1 MLDHRSGFLRVLGG
15 PGTGKSALLAELAAD
30 RVLNRGVAPENVLV
44 LTASRSAAASART
57 EITRQLTG
65 DSDELRTAGE
75 PLVRTVHSYAF
86 AVLRTQA
93 VLAEAPPPRL
103 LSGPEQ
109 DAMIRDLLNGDLEEG
124 ASYWPES
131 LRPALAVEGFANE
144 LRDLLSRAAERGL
157 GPAELAELGRRHDR
171 PEWVAAGRFAAQYEQ
186 VTLLRGTGA
195 GAQSNAPALDAA
207 ELVNSALLAFDTH
220 EDLLLAERERVR
232 HLIVDDA
239 QHLDPKQY
247 QLLSRLGVAA
257 SEFVLAGDPDQAVF
271 SFRGADPRCLLES
284 DPDGA
289 NTEVLATDH
298 RMSEPVRQ
306 AVRRLADRLPGA
318 GPQRR
323 FDGPSPDPK
332 QTGSDPAGS
341 DPAGSEST
349 GSEPTGCG
357 PADSQRSD
365 SQRSGSGRSGSDQPS
380 SGRPDSEPAGAVQ
393 VRVLGAPEQ
402 EAAWLADRLRR
413 AHLLDGVP
421 WSEMAVVVRSTALSL
436 PVLRRALLAAG
447 VPLALPADDVP
458 LARRSAVR
466 PLLVLLRCAAR
477 SDELDADAA
486 AELLVSP
493 LGGADPLELRR
504 LRRGLRRLELASG
517 GERGSGDLLVEVLQ
531 SEDRLA
537 ALEDASASPARR
549 LASLLRT
556 ASDSVRAGED
566 VERTLWR
573 VWSASGLEQRW
584 TAQARRSGAAGAQA
598 DRDLDAVV
606 ALFDA
611 AAQYAERLPGSDA
624 AGFADDLESQQIA
637 GTSLAPS
644 APAGEAVPVLTAHA
658 AAGREWEVVAIPGV
672 QEGIWPDLRS
682 RGSLLGVERLVDLL
696 SGVDG
701 VEVSATAPLLAEE
714 RRLLLVA
721 LSRARRTALVSAVR
735 GEDEQP
741 SRFLDELEGVSS
753 DPESAQRPVEVPE
766 RGLVL
771 SELVGEL
778 RRVSCDAQETRERR
792 TDAAGQLA
800 RLAAAG
806 VPGAHPDSW
815 YGLPEPSSSSP
826 LIGPDE
832 AVRVSPS
839 TVDTLVSC
847 PLRWMIERHGGQDA
861 AELASVTGT
870 LVHALVQ
877 SAAEGADAEQLRKTL
892 DRAWESV
899 DAGAPW
905 FSRRERQ
912 RVERMLDAFLAWLDR
927 SRAELTQVGVERDL
941 DLAVPGG
948 EEGPELRLRG
958 RVDRLERD
966 EHGHPVIVDVK
977 TAKTPVSKD
986 DAEEH
991 PQLAVYQL
999 AAALGAF
1006 GAEDDEPGGA
1016 RLLYV
1021 AKPES
1026 RSGAATERGQAGF
1039 DGERVRVWLDVVRQ
1053 AAASSTGPAFVATEN
1068 DDCPRCPART
1078 CCPVHPAGRQVGQ

>member
-1 MLDHRSGFLRVLGG
+1 MTTPNAPLLVRRDRSRRPHRDRDPASRRALEHRGGFLRVLGG

-44 LTASRSAAASART
+44 LTASRTAAASARS

-65 DSDELRTAGE
+65 DGDQLRTAGE

-86 AVLRTQA
+86 AVLRAQA
-93 VLAEAPPPRL
+93 VLAEEPPPRL

-109 DAMIRDLLNGDLEEG
+109 DAVIRDLLAGDLDAG
-124 ASYWPES
+124 AADWPAP
-131 LRPALAVEGFANE
+131 LRPALTVDGFADE

-157 GPAELAELGRRHDR
+157 GPTELAELGRTHDR
-171 PEWVAAGRFAAQYEQ
+171 PEWVAAGRFAKQYEQ
-186 VTLLRGTGA
+186 VTLLRGEGS
-195 GAQSNAPALDAA
+195 GERSPALDAA
-207 ELVNSALLAFDTH
+207 ELVNSALLALDTD
-220 EDLLLAERERVR
+220 EQLLRTERQRVR
-232 HLIVDDA
+232 YLIVDDA
-239 QHLDPKQY
+239 QHLDPKQF
-247 QLLSRLGVAA
+247 QLLHRLGSAA
-257 SEFVLAGDPDQAVF
+257 AEFVLAGDPDQAVF
-271 SFRGADPRCLLES
+271 SFRGADPRHLLES
-284 DPDGA
+284 DPDGGC
-289 NTEVLATDH
+289 TEVLATEH
-298 RMSEPVRQ
+298 RMSAPVRE
-306 AVRRLADRLPGA
+306 AVRHLADRLPGS

-323 FDGPSPDPK
+323 LGGGDRSGGGGSGSSDSDG
-332 QTGSDPAGS
+332 GSDGDSDGS
-341 DPAGSEST
+341 S
-349 GSEPTGCG
+349 
-357 PADSQRSD
+357 
-365 SQRSGSGRSGSDQPS
+365 
-380 SGRPDSEPAGAVQ
+380 GAVQ
-393 VRVLGAPEQ
+393 VRLLGAPEQ
-402 EAAWLADRLRR
+402 EAAWVADQLRR
-413 AHLLDGVP
+413 AHLVDGVP
-421 WSEMAVVVRSTALSL
+421 WSEMAVIVRSTALSL

-458 LARRSAVR
+458 LAQRAAVR

-477 SDELDADAA
+477 PEALDQDAA
-486 AELLVSP
+486 ADLLRSP

-531 SEDRLA
+531 REDRLA
-537 ALEDASASPARR
+537 ALEDASAAPARR

-556 ASDSVRAGED
+556 ASESVRAGED
-566 VERTLWR
+566 VERTLWQ

-584 TAQARRSGAAGAQA
+584 TAQARRGGAAGAQA

-606 ALFDA
+606 ALFEA
-611 AAQYAERLPGSDA
+611 AAQFVERLPGADV

-672 QEGIWPDLRS
+672 QEGIWPDLRA
-682 RGSLLGVERLVDLL
+682 RGSLLGVERLVDVL

-701 VEVSATAPLLAEE
+701 DGVSATAPLLAEE

-753 DPESAQRPVEVPE
+753 DPEAAQRPVEPPE

-778 RRVSCDAQETRERR
+778 RRVTCDARESAERR
-792 TDAAGQLA
+792 EEAAGQLA

-806 VPGAHPDSW
+806 VPGAHPDTW
-815 YGLPEPSSSSP
+815 YGLPEPSSSEP
-826 LIGPDE
+826 LVGADE
-832 AVRVSPS
+832 PVRVSPS

-847 PLRWMIERHGGQDA
+847 PLRWLIERHGGQDA

-892 DRAWESV
+892 DQAWESV

-912 RVERMLDAFLAWLDR
+912 RVERMLDAFLAWLGQ
-927 SRAELTQVGVERDL
+927 SRGELTQVDVERDL
-941 DLAVPGG
+941 DLTVPGP
-948 EEGPELRLRG
+948 EGGPQLRLRG
-958 RVDRLERD
+958 RVDRLETD
-966 EHGHPVIVDVK
+966 EHGKPVIIDVK
-977 TAKTPVSKD
+977 TGKTPVSKD
-986 DAEEH
+986 DAEQH

-1006 GAEDDEPGGA
+1006 GEQDAPGGA

-1026 RSGAATERGQAGF
+1026 RSGAATERAQTGF
-1039 DGERVRVWLDVVRQ
+1039 DGERVRVWLDVVRS

-1068 DDCPRCPART
+1068 DDCPRCPARA

>member
-1 MLDHRSGFLRVLGG
+1 MSNPNAPLLVRRDRSRRSRVERDPAAQRVLDHRGGFVRVLGG

-44 LTASRSAAASART
+44 LTASRSAAASARSA
-57 EITRQLTG
+57 ITRRLTG
-65 DSDELRTAGE
+65 DDDALRTASE

-93 VLAEAPPPRL
+93 VLTEAPPPRL

-109 DAMIRDLLNGDLEEG
+109 DAVIRDLLTGDLEEG
-124 ASYWPES
+124 APNWPEP

-157 GPAELAELGRRHDR
+157 GPAELRELGHRHDR
-171 PEWVAAGRFAAQYEQ
+171 PEWVAAGHFATQYEQ
-186 VTLLRGTGA
+186 VTLLRGSG
-195 GAQSNAPALDAA
+195 GSSAPQLDAA
-207 ELVNSALLAFDTH
+207 ELVNSALLAFDTDQ
-220 EDLLLAERERVR
+220 ELLRTERERVR
-232 HLIVDDA
+232 HLVVDDA
-239 QHLDPKQY
+239 QHLDPKQF
-247 QLLSRLGVAA
+247 QLLSRLGTAA

-271 SFRGADPRCLLES
+271 SFRGADPRCLRES
-284 DPDGA
+284 DPDGSR
-289 NTEVLATDH
+289 TEVLTSDH
-298 RMSEPVRQ
+298 RMSAPVRA
-306 AVRRLADRLPGA
+306 AVRRLAERLPGS

-323 FDGPSPDPK
+323 LDAAARPGDVE
-332 QTGSDPAGS
+332 
-341 DPAGSEST
+341 SE
-349 GSEPTGCG
+349 
-357 PADSQRSD
+357 
-365 SQRSGSGRSGSDQPS
+365 
-380 SGRPDSEPAGAVQ
+380 GAVQ
-393 VRVLGAPEQ
+393 VRLLGAPEQ
-402 EAAWLADRLRR
+402 EASWVADQLRR
-413 AHLLDGVP
+413 AHLVDGVP

-458 LARRSAVR
+458 LAQRSAVR
-466 PLLVLLRCAAR
+466 PLLTLLRCAAR
-477 SDELDADAA
+477 PDELDPEVAD
-486 AELLVSP
+486 ELLVSP

-504 LRRGLRRLELASG
+504 LRRGLRRLELTSG
-517 GERGSGDLLVEVLQ
+517 GERGSGELLVEVLQ
-531 SEDRLA
+531 REDRLA
-537 ALEDASASPARR
+537 ALEDASAAPARR
-549 LASLLRT
+549 LAALLRA
-556 ASDSVRAGED
+556 ASESVRAGD
-566 VERTLWR
+566 GVEHTLWK

-584 TAQARRSGAAGAQA
+584 TAQARRGGAAGAQA
-598 DRDLDAVV
+598 DRALDAVV
-606 ALFDA
+606 ALFEA
-611 AAQYAERLPGSDA
+611 AAQHADRLPGSDP
-624 AGFADDLESQQIA
+624 AGFADELQSQQIA

-644 APAGEAVPVLTAHA
+644 APVGEAVPVLTAHS

-682 RGSLLGVERLVDLL
+682 RGSLLGVERLVDLM

-701 VEVSATAPLLAEE
+701 DAVSATAPLLAEE

-721 LSRARRTALVSAVR
+721 VSRARRTALVSAVR

-753 DPESAQRPVEVPE
+753 DPESAQRPVEAPE

-778 RRVSCDAQETRERR
+778 RRVTCDEQQSRERR
-792 TDAAGQLA
+792 EEAAGQLA

-806 VPGAHPDSW
+806 VPGAHPDTW
-815 YGLPEPSSSSP
+815 YGLPEPSSSAP
-826 LIGPDE
+826 LVGPDDP
-832 AVRVSPS
+832 VRVSPS
-839 TVDTLVSC
+839 TVETLVSC
-847 PLRWMIERHGGQDA
+847 PLRWLIERHGGQDA

-912 RVERMLDAFLAWLDR
+912 RVERMLDAFLAWLSQ
-927 SRAELTQVGVERDL
+927 SRGELSQVDVERDL

-948 EEGPELRLRG
+948 EGGPGLRLRG
-958 RVDRLERD
+958 RVDRLEHD
-966 EHGHPVIVDVK
+966 EHGNPVIIDVK
-977 TAKTPVSKD
+977 TGKAPVSKD
-986 DAEEH
+986 AAAEH

-1006 GAEDDEPGGA
+1006 GDDEQEPGGA

-1021 AKPES
+1021 AKPDA
-1026 RSGAATERGQAGF
+1026 RSGAATERGQPGF

-1068 DDCPRCPART
+1068 EDCPRCPARA